1 MRSKWRAVA
10 WYDLYFKSF
19 LCLSSF
25 HLIPRAPVSW
35 FRDGETRLL
44 QGPDSGLGHELVLAR
59 VGSTDEG
66 TYICRTLDGALG
78 GMVTL
83 QLGCESG
90 REYWVALVRHR
101 APERI
106 QALGSTSSGMGRIWG
121 LLSLQLY
128 PLLLDPPT
136 RPVVSCQAADYENF
150 SCTWSPSQGSGLPTR
165 YLTSYR

>member
-1 MRSKWRAVA
+1 M
-10 WYDLYFKSF
+10 
-19 LCLSSF
+19 
-25 HLIPRAPVSW
+25 SW